1 MEIRQLDASE
11 GKLTIDQEVLQE
23 ADLVGPLQLL
33 VQKGEIRIVRDVALE
48 EEDALD
54 LLDEL
59 AGCLGQ
65 ESAEDYDFNLKIG
78 GLYEAR

>member
-1 MEIRQLDASE
+1 MEIRQLVPPE
-11 GKLTIDQEVLQE
+11 GNLTIDQKLLQE
-23 ADLVGPLQLL
+23 ANLAGSLRLY
-33 VQKGEIRIVRDVALE
+33 VQKGEIRIVQDVALK
-48 EEDALD
+48 EDEAMN

-78 GLYEAR
+78 SLYEAR